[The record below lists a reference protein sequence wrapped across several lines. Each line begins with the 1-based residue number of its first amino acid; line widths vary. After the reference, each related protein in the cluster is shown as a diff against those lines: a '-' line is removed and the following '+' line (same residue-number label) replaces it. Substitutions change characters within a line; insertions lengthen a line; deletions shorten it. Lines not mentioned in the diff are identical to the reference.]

1 MRMSLILKGWRGKR
15 SSLKFKLYMLIEVEN
30 LHKSFQTGEIVTE
43 VLRDMSFS
51 IDKGEFVSVR
61 GPSGSGK
68 STVLHILGFLSTPT
82 SGVYRFQG
90 KEFGEYT
97 EEEIA
102 EIRNKEMGFVFQS
115 FNLLGRSTVY
125 ENVRLPL
132 LYSDRPED
140 EWDSEIRRAIETVD
154 LGHRSDYQTLKLS
167 GGEKQRVAIAR
178 ALVNEPN
185 LIFADEPT
193 GNLDSVSGGEVMK
206 TLQRLHGELGHTVI
220 LITHD
225 EQTASFAEREIKI
238 QDGRVESDRVLS
250 SS

>member
-1 MRMSLILKGWRGKR
+1 
-15 SSLKFKLYMLIEVEN
+15 MLIEVEN
-30 LHKSFQTGEIVTE
+30 LYKSFYTGDVVTE
-43 VLRDMSFS
+43 VLRGMSFS
-51 IDKGEFVSVR
+51 IKKGEFVSIR

-68 STVLHILGFLSTPT
+68 STVLHILGFLATPT
-82 SGVYRFQG
+82 SGIYRFQG
-90 KEFGEYT
+90 KEFKDYT

-102 EIRNKEMGFVFQS
+102 NIRNKEMGFVFQS

-132 LYSDRPED
+132 LYSQSSEA
-140 EWDSEIRRAIETVD
+140 EWDTDIKQAIKMVGLD
-154 LGHRSDYQTLKLS
+154 HRTDYQALKLS

-178 ALVNEPN
+178 ALVNKPN

-206 TLQRLHGELGHTVI
+206 TLQRLHSELGHTVV

-225 EQTASFAEREIKI
+225 EYTAGFAEREIKI
-238 QDGRVESDRVLS
+238 QDGKVESDKLLGS
-250 SS
+250 S